1 MNDVSIILVSY
12 NTKDL
17 TQQCIE
23 SVYKNTDGLSFEV
36 FCVDNCSQ
44 DGSVEM
50 IREKFPQVKLI
61 ASDKNNGFGAANNLA
76 IQKCNSKYIFF
87 LNTDTLL
94 KNNAIKILF
103 EFIESNE
110 KIAAAGGNLYDDE
123 DKNILSYGWFPT
135 VKSKFI
141 KAFLLNRIVK
151 FSKTNDRCEN
161 KNEELKEVDFVSG
174 ADLMVRK
181 SVLDEVGFFDEDFF
195 LYYED
200 VELQYRIKKAGHK
213 IYINPNAKIAHL
225 EGASSKNRV
234 VRRKYALEAEYLF
247 FKKAYNLSK
256 FSLVKI
262 LFFMSH
268 LLRFCTNPKMILQVW
283 RYICK
288 A

>member
-1 MNDVSIILVSY
+1 MISKEDIIELVI
-12 NTKDL
+12 N
-17 TQQCIE
+17 E
-23 SVYKNTDGLSFEV
+23 P
-36 FCVDNCSQ
+36 
-44 DGSVEM
+44 
-50 IREKFPQVKLI
+50 EKF
-61 ASDKNNGFGAANNLA
+61 NE
-76 IQKCNSKYIFF
+76 
-87 LNTDTLL
+87 
-94 KNNAIKILF
+94 IKIG
-103 EFIESNE
+103 E
-110 KIAAAGGNLYDDE
+110 KID
-123 DKNILSYGWFPT
+123 LSE
-135 VKSKFI
+135 VD
-141 KAFLLNRIVK
+141 
-151 FSKTNDRCEN
+151 FSGQ
-161 KNEELKEVDFVSG
+161 ELKEVDFVSG